1 MPRKKP
7 TRPQH
12 LRILRLPEVEQRTG
26 KSRSGIYDGVAKG
39 TFPAPVPLGA
49 RAVGWVEEEI
59 DAYLEACV
67 TARDD
72 GTAERSLPLAGLN
85 QRRKAAERS
94 AVVPTEAPH
103 RKPQRKP
110 SPSRPAEHEAARS

>member
-39 TFPAPVPLGA
+39 TFPLPVPLGP
-49 RAVGWVEEEI
+49 RAVGWVEAEI

-67 TARDD
+67 ARRDD
-72 GTAERSLPLAGLN
+72 GSVERSLPLAGLN
-85 QRRKAAERS
+85 QRRK
-94 AVVPTEAPH
+94 TEAFPPPPEPPQPPQ
-103 RKPQRKP
+103 KPQRKP
-110 SPSRPAEHEAARS
+110 STSRPAEHEAAR